1 MKKYFE
7 QPELM
12 VVHMNNNEIV
22 TTSLR
27 IGADI
32 TSEDGTIVAG
42 SADRMG
48 RESWDAGY

>member
-1 MKKYFE
+1 MKKNFE

-12 VVHMNNNEIV
+12 VVRVNNNVV
-22 TTSLR
+22 TASLNFNSTPV
-27 IGADI
+27 GAA
-32 TSEDGTIVAG
+32 E